1 MQLSQYYRNYELP
14 WETDPEDRQRLRRLL
29 TAALSVLL
37 LAGVILPF
45 VHLPPLVQA
54 PEQAVPQRLAR
65 LMVQEQPKPAP
76 KPVVQAKPKPQA
88 KPVPTPKPVAVP
100 KPVDQAAR
108 TRRKVEHAGILGLQD
123 QLADLRRD
131 VDVTALGQT
140 RNLQGA
146 VGQDSHAE
154 RSLITANAGAGSGGI
169 VTTASASRGFG
180 SGAGSLAGHQAAAV
194 HSRIA
199 QAATAAAST
208 HDVQGRPSRSEEEI
222 ALVFDRNKG
231 AIYALYG
238 RELRQRPDLQGK
250 LVLQFTIAPSGE
262 VTECHVVSS
271 ELNDPELER
280 KIVARVKLFQFQAR
294 DVATMTTTKPIEFVP
309 TT

>member
-1 MQLSQYYRNYELP
+1 MQLSQYYRSYELP
-14 WETDPEDRQRLRRLL
+14 WEADPEDRQRLRRLMTIGL
-29 TAALSVLL
+29 AVLVLL
-37 LAGVILPF
+37 GGVLPF
-45 VHLPPLVQA
+45 VHLTPLVES
-54 PEQAVPQRLAR
+54 PEQAVPERLAR
-65 LMVQEQPKPAP
+65 LMVQPKPKPAP
-76 KPVVQAKPKPQA
+76 VVHQVRPKSRVRP
-88 KPVPTPKPVAVP
+88 VP
-100 KPVDQAAR
+100 KPVVEPKPVDRAAQVH
-108 TRRKVEHAGILGLQD
+108 RKVERAGMRAIQD

-131 VDVTALGQT
+131 VNLTALDQT

-154 RSLITANAGAGSGGI
+154 RSLITSNAGAGSGGI
-169 VTTASASRGFG
+169 VTSASASRGFG
-180 SGAGSLAGHQAAAV
+180 RGAGALVGHQAVAV

-199 QAATAAAST
+199 QAAVAATRT
-208 HDVQGRPSRSEEEI
+208 HDVYGRPSRSEEEI

-238 RELRQRPDLQGK
+238 RELRVRPDLQGK
-250 LVLQFTIAPSGE
+250 LVLEFTIAPSGE

>member
-1 MQLSQYYRNYELP
+1 MQLSQYYRSYELP
-14 WETDPEDRQRLRRLL
+14 WESDPEDRRLLRRLV
-29 TAALSVLL
+29 TIGLSLLVLF
-37 LAGVILPF
+37 GVLLPF
-45 VHLPPLVQA
+45 VHLA
-54 PEQAVPQRLAR
+54 PVTEAPDQAVPQRLVR
-65 LMVQEQPKPAP
+65 LMVQPKPKPKPRPIPVPAVKPKLPVRPIP
-76 KPVVQAKPKPQA
+76 KPVVA
-88 KPVPTPKPVAVP
+88 PTP
-100 KPVDQAAR
+100 VDRAAQ
-108 TRRKVEHAGILGLQD
+108 TRRKLEHSGLLKFQD

-131 VDVTALGQT
+131 VDLKALGQT

-154 RSLITANAGAGSGGI
+154 RSLIASKAGAGSGGI

-180 SGAGSLAGHQAAAV
+180 RGAGSLVGVQAVAV

-199 QAATAAAST
+199 QAAVAATRT
-208 HDVQGRPSRSEEEI
+208 HDVSGRPSRSQEEI

-238 RELRQRPDLQGK
+238 RELRLRPDLQGK
-250 LVLQFTIAPSGE
+250 LVLEFTIAPSGV

-294 DVATMTTTKPIEFVP
+294 DVATMTTTKPIEFIP
-309 TT
+309 ST